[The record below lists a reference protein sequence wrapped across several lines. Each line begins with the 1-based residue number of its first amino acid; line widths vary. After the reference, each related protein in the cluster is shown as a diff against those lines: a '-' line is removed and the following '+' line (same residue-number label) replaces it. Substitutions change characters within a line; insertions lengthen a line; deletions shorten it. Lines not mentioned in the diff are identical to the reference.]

1 MILAHNGILPP
12 KIAMTLFN
20 DTDERDDYEIRNG
33 EFVGFLW
40 AVAYIFCVAL
50 MVTHLFM
57 WKWVWFLE
65 MTSNHCSQFGEWD
78 EDCSVVENILGK
90 KMNDD
95 CNYIKTFLK
104 VKRWEENKRSI

>member
-50 MVTHLFM
+50 MVTHLFLCENGFDF
-57 WKWVWFLE
+57 WK
-65 MTSNHCSQFGEWD
+65 
-78 EDCSVVENILGK
+78 
-90 KMNDD
+90 
-95 CNYIKTFLK
+95 
-104 VKRWEENKRSI
+104 